1 MTNDKSRTDI
11 LAIPHAV
18 RIDTFVPARSASE
31 GRCFPRLRFGL
42 VCVKFARERYKW
54 TASAPGARRKRRAPN
69 TKDAAI
75 RRVFLRTCPGKAWP
89 ALFVTLA
96 QLLDQFTKLVDF
108 LAQFLQ

>member
-42 VCVKFARERYKW
+42 VCVKFARERYIYSCHPCNPW
-54 TASAPGARRKRRAPN
+54 FIALEAPKKQWAGVTECPFELRPKSHLRLFRLRA
-69 TKDAAI
+69 
-75 RRVFLRTCPGKAWP
+75 GKIYLHYP
-89 ALFVTLA
+89 VYQVHCAL
-96 QLLDQFTKLVDF
+96 KL
-108 LAQFLQ
+108 